1 MSVSLAPL
9 SEAQYAAW
17 LERVI
22 QEYAE
27 DKIRSGAWL
36 PAEALGRSQ
45 AEFQTLL
52 PAGIATPD
60 NHLYSIRNE
69 AGEHVGVLWLA
80 AVTENG
86 QRFAFVYEVQV
97 FEPYQRRGY
106 AYAGM
111 KLLEAE
117 ALALGLGKIAL
128 YVFGY
133 NQAALALYQK
143 LGYAITDYS
152 MAKPLR

>member
-1 MSVSLAPL
+1 MSISLARM
-9 SEAQYAAW
+9 SETEYAAW
-17 LERVI
+17 LESAI
-22 QEYAE
+22 QGYAD
-27 DKIRSGAWL
+27 DKVTSGAWL
-36 PAEALGRSQ
+36 PLEALERSRT
-45 AEFQTLL
+45 EYQTLL
-52 PAGIATPD
+52 PAGVATPD
-60 NHLYSIRNE
+60 NYLYSIRNE
-69 AGEHVGVLWLA
+69 AGEHVGVLWLS

-86 QRFAFVYEVQV
+86 QRFAFVYMVQV

-117 ALALGLGKIAL
+117 AQVLGLGKIAL
-128 YVFGY
+128 HVFGY

-143 LGYAITDYS
+143 LGYAITDYM